1 MRYVWAC
8 AAVVGLLSVYLLVSG
23 PTVVSGQDKQKARP
37 VWEYKVLY
45 GKQIRDYG
53 GAKSEEE
60 GLIRLGAE
68 GWELVTVL
76 PAVPHPGSVAQSEKS
91 LKAGAGLTALTAAL
105 EPYYYLKRPK

>member
-8 AAVVGLLSVYLLVSG
+8 AAVAGFLSVCLLVSR
-23 PTVVSGQDKQKARP
+23 PAVVSAQDKQKARL

-45 GKQIRDYG
+45 GMQVQDYG

-60 GLIRLGAE
+60 GLNKLGAE

-76 PAVPHPGSVAQSEKS
+76 PGIPHPGSVAQSEKDV
-91 LKAGAGLTALTAAL
+91 KAGTGPTTLTLALQ
-105 EPYYYLKRPK
+105 PYYYLKRPK

>member
-45 GKQIRDYG
+45 GKQVQDYG

-60 GLIRLGAE
+60 GLNKLGAE

-76 PAVPHPGSVAQSEKS
+76 PGIPHPGSVALSEKN
-91 LKAGAGLTALTAAL
+91 LKAGAGRTHLTLALD
-105 EPYYYLKRPK
+105 PYYYLKRPK

>member
-8 AAVVGLLSVYLLVSG
+8 AAVAGLLSVCLLVNW

-45 GKQIRDYG
+45 GKQLRDYG
-53 GAKSEEE
+53 GAESEEE
-60 GLIRLGAE
+60 GLNKLGAE

-76 PAVPHPGSVAQSEKS
+76 PGIPHPGSVAQSEKNI
-91 LKAGAGLTALTAAL
+91 KTGAGPTGLTLAL